1 MQENSNLSVL
11 VVDPNPGMRGSLQN
25 MLGQAGITKVEYAV
39 SASTAIKQL
48 TRRSYDV
55 ILCEYD
61 LGGSADGQ
69 DGQQL
74 LEDLRHHRLI
84 GLLTIFIML
93 TSEAVYSK
101 VLGAAELTPTDYIL
115 KPFTVDTLVQR
126 LARAIER
133 RMAFLPTFQQI
144 GQGNLREAIKSCAK
158 AEAAHPRYATDFA
171 RLRAE
176 MLVNLKEYTEA
187 GQVYKAIFEARPIG
201 WAHLGLARTMF
212 SLGQFDEARQSL
224 EELIKA
230 NPQLM
235 GAYDLLSRCHE
246 ALDDQSR
253 AKQVLEQAVAISPHM
268 VRRLR
273 KLGEVALEAG
283 DVATA
288 EKSFKQVVTKARYS
302 EFRTPEDHVN
312 WVHALAKKSDTE
324 QALNA
329 LRDLERSFRGNPALD
344 VCKAYATAL
353 MHEASGN
360 GTAAASD
367 LKLAASGVR
376 SATGLTPALKMALA
390 RSCLSNNLDGE
401 ASDVMLSVLNDVNSE
416 VTTDQAVAVFTKAG
430 RPELA
435 REIAEQLDT
444 QAQVLLGVADEKRN
458 MGDMRGAVQTL
469 LEALHMAPQNLKVIM
484 SVAGGIL
491 RQMNELGWEHP
502 MGELCHAQLEKIRQ
516 MAPDHP
522 RLKPLLEE
530 YAATRRKYGIGNQA
544 QQA

>member
-1 MQENSNLSVL
+1 MQENSHLSVL
-11 VVDPNPGMRGSLQN
+11 VIDPNPGMRGSLQN

-61 LGGSADGQ
+61 LGGTSDGQ

-101 VLGAAELTPTDYIL
+101 VVGAAELTPTDYIL

-126 LARAIER
+126 LARAIDR
-133 RMAFLPTFQQI
+133 RKAFLPTFQLI
-144 GQGNLREAIKSCAK
+144 GQGNLREAIRSCVRS
-158 AEAAHPRYATDFA
+158 EEAHPRYATDFA

-176 MLVNLKEYTEA
+176 MLVNLKQFEEA
-187 GQVYKAIFEARPIG
+187 GHVYKAIFESRPLG

-212 SLGQFDEARQSL
+212 SQGRLDEARESL

-235 GAYDLLSRCHE
+235 GAYDLLARCNE
-246 ALDDQSR
+246 ALGDQSR

-273 KLGEVALEAG
+273 KLGDVALEAG

-312 WVHALAKKSDTE
+312 WVHALARKSDTE
-324 QALNA
+324 GAINA

-367 LKLAASGVR
+367 LKVAANGLR
-376 SATGLTPALKMALA
+376 SATGLTPGLKMALA
-390 RSCLSNNLDGE
+390 RSCLAQKLDSE
-401 ASDVMLSVLNDVNSE
+401 ASDVMLAVLNDSSSE
-416 VTTDQAVAVFTKAG
+416 VTTEQAVAVFTKAG
-430 RPELA
+430 RPDLA
-435 REIAEQLDT
+435 REISEQLDT

-469 LEALHMAPQNLKVIM
+469 LEALHMAPQNLKIVM

-491 RQMNELGWEHP
+491 RQMNELGWDHP

-522 RLKPLLEE
+522 RLKPLTEE
-530 YAATRRKYGIGNQA
+530 YAATRRKYGIGT
-544 QQA
+544 